1 MFAFLGMAGFD
12 PCANRPILSAWMDRV
27 KKEMGPH
34 YEEAHKV
41 VRIVT
46 SKFGGNSAN
55 APRGNPDLITFGKAF
70 DSEPEK
76 SKL

>member
-1 MFAFLGMAGFD
+1 MAGFD

-41 VRIVT
+41 VRIVS
-46 SKFGGNSAN
+46 SKFGGNGVN
-55 APRGNPDLITFGKAF
+55 APAGNPDYMTAGNAL
-70 DSEPEK
+70 DSEK
-76 SKL
+76 SKM

>member
-1 MFAFLGMAGFD
+1 
-12 PCANRPILSAWMDRV
+12 MDRV

-46 SKFGGNSAN
+46 SKFGGNSAK
-55 APRGNPDLITFGKAF
+55 APAGNPDLLTAGSAF
-70 DSEPEK
+70 DPIPEK